1 MDRASLL
8 DSVDASALYNMQ
20 GVLGCRINFLD
31 STEYSSPSIRYV
43 VQEEYSSPSLSGRI
57 RFETRQHRTF
67 QIINVVGKSSKEAPD
82 FGFIG
87 TPEKHEGEHSRIGNM
102 AMKEL
107 GLTNCSKGMDFFRRE
122 QGTENWGSYV
132 TGFSVQV
139 FELVPFYGPLPLLYF
154 LYKVSVLGFK
164 PNNIKKIGSIDG
176 YPDAFGNGD
185 IQAAFFVVP
194 HAKAK
199 VILAKYCAL
208 FFLFNLGLCFRS
220 RDCGKKARPFHTG
233 QGKRD
238 AKVRIYIFLMNVA
251 KLSHVGSSREILSSK
266 QIVEGWR
273 QHFSVI

>member
-1 MDRASLL
+1 MNKIYSLMRKQNPKQDGTIGREL
-8 DSVDASALYNMQ
+8 RKLRSKSNRDKQIGMMGKGYGWIVPA
-20 GVLGCRINFLD
+20 F
-31 STEYSSPSIRYV
+31 SILLML
-43 VQEEYSSPSLSGRI
+43 QLFI
-57 RFETRQHRTF
+57 TCK
-67 QIINVVGKSSKEAPD
+67 IINVVGKSSKEAPD